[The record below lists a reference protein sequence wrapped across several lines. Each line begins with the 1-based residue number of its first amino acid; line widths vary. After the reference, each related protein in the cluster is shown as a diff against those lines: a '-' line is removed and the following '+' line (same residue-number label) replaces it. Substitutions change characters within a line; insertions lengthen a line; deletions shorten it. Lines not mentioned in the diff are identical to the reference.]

1 IPCHGRGSTRITQ
14 TCTPQLILAKQPQAT
29 HIGYAPLR
37 APASRPRSAIGSGRG
52 CRCHIGIASAC
63 GGVAPFAV
71 SDGPVNTSPAGTG
84 AADASVPGTH
94 GRRRLLPG
102 QTAAAG
108 GHRGSGLPGARRRRR
123 ERRAPPAGLRR
134 PGSAEVLADDEQAR
148 VLAPAERAGEGAT
161 VQVDRGQH
169 LAALAHPHALLVT
182 HVGVPDSALG
192 IDADPVWVIAW
203 RLRPHPPAA
212 EAAVRADGVCLETAR
227 VLIISIQS

>member
-108 GHRGSGLPGARRRRR
+108 RTRWSGLPGARRGRR
-123 ERRAPPAGLRR
+123 ERRDPPAGLRR

-148 VLAPAERAGEGAT
+148 VLAPAERAGEGAP
-161 VQVDRGQH
+161 VQADWGQRP
-169 LAALAHPHALLVT
+169 AALAHPHAGLVA
-182 HVGVPDSALG
+182 HVGIPDTPPRTHP
-192 IDADPVWVIAW
+192 DPS
-203 RLRPHPPAA
+203 PAA
-212 EAAVRADGVCLETAR
+212 PSLPPPPP
-227 VLIISIQS
+227 